1 MDIRQW
7 RDALK
12 AAWQRVSYASEL
24 SDWLRRDI
32 GLTADEVKSRADY
45 IDEIR
50 RKYSEGLAARP
61 SPLPACGE
69 RPEFAR
75 ANSG

>member
-12 AAWQRVSYASEL
+12 AAWERVSCASEL

-32 GLTADEVKSRADY
+32 GLTEDEVKSRADY

-50 RKYSEGLAARP
+50 RKYSGWV
-61 SPLPACGE
+61 
-69 RPEFAR
+69 
-75 ANSG
+75 

>member
-7 RDALK
+7 RDAQK
-12 AAWQRVSYASEL
+12 AAWERVSYASEL

-32 GLTADEVKSRADY
+32 GLTADEVKSRVDY

-50 RKYSEGLAARP
+50 RKYSDWV
-61 SPLPACGE
+61 
-69 RPEFAR
+69 
-75 ANSG
+75 

>member
-12 AAWQRVSYASEL
+12 AAWERVSYASEL

-50 RKYSEGLAARP
+50 RKTNRLSTESE
-61 SPLPACGE
+61 S
-69 RPEFAR
+69 
-75 ANSG
+75 SIT

>member
-32 GLTADEVKSRADY
+32 GLTADEV
-45 IDEIR
+45 
-50 RKYSEGLAARP
+50 
-61 SPLPACGE
+61 PAGHFKFLRVWSVKFLHPRGRTRDC
-69 RPEFAR
+69 
-75 ANSG
+75 

>member
-32 GLTADEVKSRADY
+32 GLTADEVKSRVDY

-50 RKYSEGLAARP
+50 RKYSDWV
-61 SPLPACGE
+61 
-69 RPEFAR
+69 
-75 ANSG
+75 